1 MLHEVI
7 VLKMERSDDWKEG
20 FVQRLENQQ
29 QWDSWTLYKMSYDIA
44 KANIIPNFTGLQ
56 SPKYLPNLKPLA
68 HQLEVAETVIER
80 MNGKAILADE
90 VGLGKTIEAG
100 LILKEYL
107 IRGLVK
113 KALIL
118 VPASLVNQWIDEL
131 SQKFHIP
138 AIQYRKNYNLDYC
151 QIVVMSIDMAKRS
164 PHKES
169 IYAQDYDLI
178 IIDEAHKLKNHK
190 TKNYEFV
197 QNLKKKFCLLLTA
210 TPIQNNVFE
219 LFNLISLLKPGHL
232 GNYETFQ
239 SAFSA
244 SKHDVEHNEFLK
256 ELVNQVMVRNRRED
270 TGIEWTNRHV
280 EILPLEF
287 TAEEKEV
294 YDQLSTLKDISP
306 VFSDAFSTITLQ
318 REMCSSKEA
327 AALTLSKMKQRCT
340 GQEAIAYIDE
350 LLQKMM
356 QLEINSKA
364 EKAYEIIGNVN
375 DKVIIFTE
383 YEASQTYLQYYLY
396 SKGISSVH
404 FNGRFNKNKREWTK
418 QLFRD
423 KAQVLIATESGSEG
437 INLQFCNHVINY
449 DLPWNPMKLE
459 QRIGRVHRIGQEHDV
474 HIYNLAIQN
483 TIEDH
488 ILNLLYKKIDVFEKV
503 VGELDDI
510 LSFVNEQ
517 KKTS

>member
-1 MLHEVI
+1 MA
-7 VLKMERSDDWKEG
+7 LKIERSDEWKEG
-20 FVQRLENQQ
+20 FIERLENRAP
-29 QWDSWTLYKMSYDIA
+29 WDNWKLYKMSYDIA
-44 KANIIPNFTGLQ
+44 KANLITDFNGLQ
-56 SPKYLPNLKPLA
+56 SPKYLPNLTPLA
-68 HQLEVAETVIER
+68 HQLDVAETVIER

-118 VPASLVNQWIDEL
+118 APASLVNQWIDEL

-138 AIQYRKNYNLDYC
+138 AIQYRKNYDLSQC
-151 QIVVMSIDMAKRS
+151 QIVVMSMDMAKRS
-164 PHKES
+164 PHKEN

-219 LFNLISLLKPGHL
+219 LFHLISLLKPGHL
-232 GNYETFQ
+232 GNYEAFQ

-244 SKHDVEHNEFLK
+244 SKHDVEHDEFLK

-270 TGIEWTNRHV
+270 TGIEWTNRQV
-280 EILPLEF
+280 QIIPIQF
-287 TAEEKEV
+287 SKEEKEV
-294 YDQLSTLKDISP
+294 YDEIKLLKEISP
-306 VFSDAFSTITLQ
+306 VFSAAFSMITLQ

-327 AALTLSKMKQRCT
+327 VCLTLTKMKQKCT
-340 GQEAIAYIDE
+340 KQEEISYVDALI
-350 LLQKMM
+350 QKIM
-356 QLEINSKA
+356 QLQINSKA
-364 EKAYEIIGNVN
+364 EKAFEIISNVN

-383 YEASQTYLQYYLY
+383 YEASQTYLQHYLY
-396 SKGISSVH
+396 SKGILSVH
-404 FNGRFNKNKREWTK
+404 FNGRFNKNKRDWAK

-437 INLQFCNHVINY
+437 INLQFCSHVINY

-459 QRIGRVHRIGQEHDV
+459 QRIGRVHRIGQENDV
-474 HIYNLAIQN
+474 HIYNLAIQD

-488 ILNLLYKKIDVFEKV
+488 ILDLLYKKIGVFEKV

-517 KKTS
+517 QNPKSKTS